1 MTVDLRGFSHPASR
15 LRERAEW
22 RLARAERELAL
33 AQAALDEA
41 QTALDATAA
50 AIEAT
55 VRAMSADQLRGHGGE
70 VHALHANRVVHLLA
84 ERRTREA
91 ARDQRREAR
100 DAREQRCVE
109 LRQEIQGLERVHAQ
123 ALDLYAVEQTQAQWR
138 ALDDH
143 VMTRAQWLAARAVRE
158 DDHADR

>member
-1 MTVDLRGFSHPASR
+1 MTVDLRGFSHPATR

-22 RLARAERELAL
+22 RLARAERELAR

-41 QTALDATAA
+41 QAALDATAA

-55 VRAMSADQLRGHGGE
+55 VRAMSAAQLRGQGGE

-84 ERRTREA
+84 ERKDREA
-91 ARDQRREAR
+91 LRDQRREAR
-100 DAREQRCVE
+100 EARERRCVE
-109 LRQEIQGLERVHAQ
+109 LRQEIQGLAHVHAR
-123 ALDLYAVEQTQAQWR
+123 ALEVHAVEQTQAHWR

-143 VMTRAQWLAARAVRE
+143 VMTRTQWLAARAVRE
-158 DDHADR
+158 DAHADR